1 MSTTPTEELVQ
12 LVRQHY
18 PQAHSR
24 EDALDRGGLYDRT
37 PEHQRWKEAWSKA
50 RKDQPWSALA
60 HKLKEQIP
68 GHPIDTY
75 VPQYLAGGYSCFFSV
90 QTPLP
95 EGGHRL
101 MRVGGA
107 ISVLA
112 PLYLLFGTTE
122 VVTPKL
128 QEETKRASGGGW
140 TFFQRIQPQLALP
153 PTTEMQPYAE
163 AMARCIEGTLGY
175 HPFPVELARVAVPGI
190 HVAHVLYGEANL
202 MNTLFM
208 SDAALFLTDP

>member
-1 MSTTPTEELVQ
+1 MSTTTAEELVQ

-18 PQAHSR
+18 PRALSR
-24 EDALDRGGLYDRT
+24 EDALDRDGLYDRT
-37 PEHQRWKEAWSKA
+37 PERQRWKEAWSKA
-50 RKDQPWSALA
+50 RQDQPWSELE
-60 HKLKEQIP
+60 HRLKEQFP
-68 GHPIDTY
+68 GHTMGTY
-75 VPQYLAGGYSCFFSV
+75 VPQYLAGGYSCFISV
-90 QTPLP
+90 ETPLP

-122 VVTPKL
+122 VVTLKR
-128 QEETKRASGGGW
+128 QEELKRASGGGW

-153 PTTEMQPYAE
+153 PTPEMQPYAE

-175 HPFPVELARVAVPGI
+175 HPFPVELAQVAVPEI
-190 HVAHVLYGEANL
+190 HVPHALYGEANL

-208 SDAALFLTDP
+208 SDAALFLTEP